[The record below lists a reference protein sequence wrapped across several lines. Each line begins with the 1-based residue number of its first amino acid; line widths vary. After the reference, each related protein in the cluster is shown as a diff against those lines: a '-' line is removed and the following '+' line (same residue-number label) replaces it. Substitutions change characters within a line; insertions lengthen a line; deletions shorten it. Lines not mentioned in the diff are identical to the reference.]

1 MFSQRAAPEPKHGSE
16 KAMRIASV
24 VANVALAATLFA
36 SADLYAHE
44 EDSGA
49 KVTTLMRQPL
59 PDYPGKE
66 GVLVTVEFAPGHV
79 DAPHRHPGHVFV
91 YVLEGSVEMQMEGG
105 ELQTLKPGDTFYEN
119 PKDTHPVGRNVSKT
133 EPAKLLVF
141 FVTDQNAPLVLPP
154 GR

>member
-1 MFSQRAAPEPKHGSE
+1 MLSKREITEPKRARMKGV
-16 KAMRIASV
+16 AYFALIAALLLSG
-24 VANVALAATLFA
+24 NVY
-36 SADLYAHE
+36 ADGA
-44 EDSGA
+44 DSGA
-49 KVTTLMRQPL
+49 KVTTLMRQAL

-79 DAPHRHPGHVFV
+79 DAAHRHPGHVFV

-105 ELQTLKPGDTFYEN
+105 ELYTLKPGDTFYEN

-141 FVTDQNAPLVLPP
+141 FVTDENVPLVLPP
-154 GR
+154 HH

>member
-1 MFSQRAAPEPKHGSE
+1 
-16 KAMRIASV
+16 MRIASV
-24 VANVALAATLFA
+24 VASMAFAATLLA
-36 SADLYAHE
+36 SGDLYAHA

-49 KVTTLMRQPL
+49 EVTTLMRKPL
-59 PDYPGKE
+59 PDHPGKD

-79 DAPHRHPGHVFV
+79 DEAHRHPGHAFV

-119 PKDTHPVGRNVSKT
+119 PRDTHPVGRNVSKT

-141 FVTDQNAPLVLPP
+141 FVTDQNVPLVLPP
-154 GR
+154 QR

>member
-1 MFSQRAAPEPKHGSE
+1 MKTADFALIAALFLSG
-16 KAMRIASV
+16 
-24 VANVALAATLFA
+24 NVY
-36 SADLYAHE
+36 ADGD
-44 EDSGA
+44 DSGA

-59 PDYPGKE
+59 PDYPGKD

-79 DAPHRHPGHVFV
+79 DAAHRHPGHVFV

-105 ELQTLKPGDTFYEN
+105 ELHTLKPGDTFYEN

-141 FVTDQNAPLVLPP
+141 FLTDQNAPPVLPP
-154 GR
+154 ARR